1 MKQANKL
8 DESITKGVLYLEE
21 HQYPSGEFCCYIAAD
36 DPMLGWCIPEST
48 VFATM
53 VVASCLLSLTEHQEV
68 DSMVTKATDYIAGQ
82 MHKGGVWPVFSERH
96 PWHHMVPYDADS
108 LAYASALMEARGVQ
122 YSKRS
127 NVPLL
132 LANRNRQGLFYTWFV
147 LRPGLNINRTH
158 WRIGF
163 KEIKQPITSFFF
175 WRVNECTRAD
185 IDLGINTNVLYHLG
199 DTEHTQPIIEALLQ
213 VIAEG
218 REDNC
223 DKWYRN
229 PYNIY
234 YLLSRAYK
242 RGVTSL
248 EPVIKSIVER
258 IQVGAHANGQIGK
271 SILDTAFAIT
281 TLLNFGVDS
290 LLTAKA
296 VDFLMEQQGETGE
309 WPRWLF
315 YYGGPKLLQGW
326 GSEELTTS
334 FCLEALST
342 YQGWKRTHATDY
354 TNNSTLL

>member
-1 MKQANKL
+1 MKQVNKIN
-8 DESITKGVLYLEE
+8 DSITKGVLYLEE

-53 VVASCLLSLTEHQEV
+53 VVASCLLSLAERPEV
-68 DSMVTKATDYIAGQ
+68 NTMVSKATDYIAGQ

-96 PWHHMVPYDADS
+96 LWHDMVPYDTDS
-108 LAYASALMEARGVQ
+108 LVYASALMEDRGVQ
-122 YSKRS
+122 YLEEN
-127 NVPLL
+127 NVTLL

-147 LRPGLNINRTH
+147 LRPRWPINQTL
-158 WRIGF
+158 WRLAF

-175 WRVNECTRAD
+175 WRANECTRID
-185 IDLGINTNVLYHLG
+185 IDLGINANVLYYLG
-199 DTEHTQPIIEALLQ
+199 DTEHTQPIVSALIQ
-213 VIAEG
+213 MIIEG
-218 REDNC
+218 READC

-248 EPVIKSIVER
+248 KPIVKLIVER
-258 IQVGAHANGQIGK
+258 IQVGAQLSGQIGK
-271 SILDTAFAIT
+271 SILDTAFAT
-281 TLLNFGVDS
+281 TALLNFGVDTP
-290 LLTAKA
+290 LTASA
-296 VDFLMEQQGETGE
+296 VNFLMEHQEQTGE

-342 YQGWKRTHATDY
+342 YQGWERTHATDY
-354 TNNSTLL
+354 INNSTLP